1 MCGIYEST
9 AEKVQTRYENILNSL
24 KRRPLAVLT
33 KDANSTASDYGVIDY
48 ATVKALVFRYLYSPY
63 PSGSNNPAS
72 NLSFRLSEVEKGDG
86 FPLWKSLKSIR
97 PQFQCDSKPQVLL
110 LDPSYTPTY
119 TIACGDGEPVN
130 DSIDELDEFYREFNS
145 SFTDMWP
152 TRARCA

>member
-1 MCGIYEST
+1 MQ
-9 AEKVQTRYENILNSL
+9 ARYENILNNL

-63 PSGSNNPAS
+63 PSVSNNPAS

-86 FPLWKSLKSIR
+86 FPLWKTLKPIR
-97 PQFQCDSKPQVLL
+97 PQFQCDSKPQVAL

-119 TIACGDGEPVN
+119 AIACGDGEPVN
-130 DSIDELDEFYREFNS
+130 DSIDELDGFYRGFNS